1 MTLCIQPTGHISWCV
16 LVFTADPLGFGNLL
30 EGWSLNN
37 IYSSSVPVN
46 CMKLLYRGS
55 LVKIFHL
62 CQLVLYKEQLSMEFS
77 APTDSIQHNQCIQ
90 ELKNSAQDVVKSVNQ
105 SGIIFSIYD
114 SELVPRGIL
123 TIWLP
128 KQGLG
133 NENALTLLSWNV
145 WFSATFCPKL
155 SLCSFKIISLGLTPS
170 ISLFSNP
177 SSLNFGFFCPPVLV
191 NLSFMLQFQ
200 HFFH

>member
-1 MTLCIQPTGHISWCV
+1 MTLYIQPTGHISWCV

-30 EGWSLNN
+30 EGWSMNN

-55 LVKIFHL
+55 LVKISHL

-114 SELVPRGIL
+114 
-123 TIWLP
+123 
-128 KQGLG
+128 
-133 NENALTLLSWNV
+133 
-145 WFSATFCPKL
+145 L
-155 SLCSFKIISLGLTPS
+155 SLIHI
-170 ISLFSNP
+170 
-177 SSLNFGFFCPPVLV
+177 
-191 NLSFMLQFQ
+191 
-200 HFFH
+200 

>member
-1 MTLCIQPTGHISWCV
+1 
-16 LVFTADPLGFGNLL
+16 
-30 EGWSLNN
+30 
-37 IYSSSVPVN
+37 
-46 CMKLLYRGS
+46 
-55 LVKIFHL
+55 
-62 CQLVLYKEQLSMEFS
+62 MEFS

-90 ELKNSAQDVVKSVNQ
+90 ELENSAQDVVKSGNQ

-133 NENALTLLSWNV
+133 NENALSLLIWNV

-155 SLCSFKIISLGLTPS
+155 SLCSFKIISAGLTPS
-170 ISLFSNP
+170 ISLFSSP
-177 SSLNFGFFCPPVLV
+177 SSLNFGFFVPQFLWICLWCYSFNISFTRRTTFAESSPLLV
-191 NLSFMLQFQ
+191 SPTFLLF
-200 HFFH
+200 